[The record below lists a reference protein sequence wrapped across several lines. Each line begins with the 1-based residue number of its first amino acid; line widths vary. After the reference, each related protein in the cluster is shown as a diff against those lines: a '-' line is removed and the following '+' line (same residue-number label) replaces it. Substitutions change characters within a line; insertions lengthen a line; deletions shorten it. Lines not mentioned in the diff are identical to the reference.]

1 MSPLLPLSGLLVS
14 IARGPQAPDTQ
25 HVYSE
30 DQLTVMPVA
39 LRQPPASYPENVKRR
54 GGANTVRMR
63 VVIDRKGHPDSGS
76 VQVVSTPDSALDA
89 RARAVVV
96 GSVFAPGRT
105 EHGTVRAAIVLEVA
119 FDSSD
124 SATAPPPIYSEDD
137 SLTEKPA
144 VIFGPQVDYPEDLRR
159 NHIQGRVLVQAIL
172 DTLGRVEPGSIQVA
186 TTPDPGFL
194 MPVSRYLELARFR
207 PARRDGRAVRVIVHI
222 PVDFRLREGPRAP
235 SFPCPANVELQGGCR
250 P

>member
-39 LRQPPASYPENVKRR
+39 LRQPPATYPENVKRR
-54 GGANTVRMR
+54 SGANTVRMR

-89 RARAVVV
+89 RARAVVL

-105 EHGTVRAAIVLEVA
+105 EHGAVRAAIVLEVA

-124 SATAPPPIYSEDD
+124 SAPAPPPIYSEDD
-137 SLTEKPA
+137 LFTEKPA
-144 VIFGPQVDYPEDLRR
+144 VIFGPPIEYPEDLRR
-159 NHIQGRVLVQAIL
+159 NRIQGRVLAQAIL
-172 DTLGRVEPGSIQVA
+172 DTLGRVEQGSVQFA

-194 MPVSRYLELARFR
+194 LPVSQYLASARFR
-207 PARRDGRAVRVIVHI
+207 PARRNGRRVRSVVRI

-235 SFPCPANVELQGGCR
+235 SFPCPANVELRGGCR